1 MRRRILAIGV
11 LALMLGSGRE
21 RGVIKRWMPGLTFAF
36 VRATGRRRSVWDGE
50 PVPRDRA
57 CGRRGQGGTLRRF
70 WRPVVLAGMIV
81 GLLVGPSTALAA
93 SGWSAPALVDPP
105 VAPATTHSVF
115 VSCPSASFCAAVDYE
130 GNALTFNG
138 SSWSAPAKIDGTAYG
153 LTSVSCPS
161 SSFCVA
167 VDHGGNALTFN
178 GSSWSAPRSI
188 DATGNVLTSVSC
200 PSASFCVAVD
210 LDFAAWAAHLLG
222 YGYAMTFN
230 GSSWSAPALVGVGGL
245 ESVSCPSPSFCT
257 VVNDDGGALMFN
269 GSTWSAPTRLLSGP
283 PGYAPLTSVSCPSA
297 TFCAT
302 VDQQGDAWTFNG
314 SSWSYAPIDGLLPL
328 TSVSCPSSS
337 FCIAVDRGTSVGYEG
352 YPGGHALTFNG
363 SSWSAPTTIDN
374 AALNS
379 VSCPSPSFCAAID
392 YLGQALTYS
401 SPSSSGGGGTSGGG
415 GGTGGGGSPGGGSGG
430 GIAAPVASVPG
441 RVGTPGA
448 VLRFKFACRGAA
460 GQRCQGQA
468 TASAIEKLSAAGK
481 RVTGVLASKPRAGRY
496 RVVVVATGSLSARAG
511 GSSEVSIRL
520 NPTGQMLR
528 SRFKKLP
535 ADVKVTATADGR
547 TTTIGTAKVTFG
559 ADPPMVS
566 IAGTLTT
573 KRGMVAFSLRCR
585 GLAGQLCTGALKI
598 NTFEK
603 LSVDGRKITGLAY
616 GPSGKGK
623 LVTIAGAGWS
633 VKAGKAIKLSIG
645 LNATGKTL
653 LSKFGRIPGTLAITP
668 TYNGYTLASSTVRI
682 AFKR

>member
-1 MRRRILAIGV
+1 
-11 LALMLGSGRE
+11 
-21 RGVIKRWMPGLTFAF
+21 
-36 VRATGRRRSVWDGE
+36 
-50 PVPRDRA
+50 
-57 CGRRGQGGTLRRF
+57 
-70 WRPVVLAGMIV
+70 
-81 GLLVGPSTALAA
+81 
-93 SGWSAPALVDPP
+93 
-105 VAPATTHSVF
+105 
-115 VSCPSASFCAAVDYE
+115 
-130 GNALTFNG
+130 
-138 SSWSAPAKIDGTAYG
+138 
-153 LTSVSCPS
+153 
-161 SSFCVA
+161 
-167 VDHGGNALTFN
+167 
-178 GSSWSAPRSI
+178 
-188 DATGNVLTSVSC
+188 
-200 PSASFCVAVD
+200 
-210 LDFAAWAAHLLG
+210 
-222 YGYAMTFN
+222 
-230 GSSWSAPALVGVGGL
+230 
-245 ESVSCPSPSFCT
+245 
-257 VVNDDGGALMFN
+257 MFN

-401 SPSSSGGGGTSGGG
+401 SPSSTGGGGTSGGG
-415 GGTGGGGSPGGGSGG
+415 GGTGGGGSVGGGSGG

-441 RVGTPGA
+441 RVGTLGA

-468 TASAIEKLSAAGK
+468 TASAIEKLSADGK

-496 RVVVVATGSLSARAG
+496 RVVVVATGSLSALAG

-528 SRFKKLP
+528 SRFKNLP

-559 ADPPMVS
+559 PDPPMVS
-566 IAGTLTT
+566 IAGTPTT

-585 GLAGQLCTGALKI
+585 GLASQLCTGALKI

-645 LNATGKTL
+645 LNATGNTL

-668 TYNGYTLASSTVRI
+668 TYNGYTLGSSTARI